1 MSIERPTED
10 PAPSYAGQLRYP
22 EVVPTAPPIQPPPI
36 VDPADPPQEPPT
48 LTLTMPA
55 SLPPAPVS
63 PAVPAPAAVAAPL
76 AAKPTAPVGPPTEL
90 RVHGVSGQPAEDMLD
105 RAIIG
110 QVAGDGNAGFF
121 RPRSEYGGTLG
132 PGGAQL
138 EAYRWGNLTSGA
150 AARALWLLLLPF
162 TLVNVAMW
170 LRPPATGLGRRL
182 VHILTRVFALT
193 MSATL
198 TLAVVGVSL
207 DLVAWQCPQHQ
218 ECIGQHSL
226 ISGLFSGSFNPT
238 GRRLAIAAIAPIL
251 FVGVL
256 WFLARRTWGKYE
268 SFHLVREMP
277 DGDGLAQPNFWDG
290 KEQVSRLRSLHVGTM
305 FAVIDI
311 ALLFPLIRHDQ
322 GAGAYSSGTVA
333 GLPVSTVTR
342 VGQALFLA
350 SAVIIALSLIALLIP
365 PVVERVSKSR
375 TAQIAADTLLWISLP
390 VTALSLVYACLPRA
404 AWTTTAALPGY
415 ATGVTSLFAGQGAL
429 LGLLLLVVLFQRHRA
444 SKLAGARGALFAG
457 FGTPIVASLG
467 LGLGAAF
474 AAGLSYQIADYL
486 GGGSISPIKLG
497 LPSFTRVQVN
507 TGVQPPASFQW
518 AAVGFVLLFLA
529 VVLAALW
536 VLLFSRPI
544 LVRDARGETDQD
556 FPGGRARDKTRA
568 RLIDRGI
575 ANARLTDHVPRVFA
589 SAWVVV
595 AALGVVATVF
605 GFLRIGPLQLFPTD
619 TAAGKI
625 TVDLANIGTWMIGLS
640 VILLVLLGIQTYRR
654 PRLRRTVGILWDLAT
669 FWPRACHPL
678 GPPCY
683 AERVVPELVHRASWL
698 ATDQGGVVL
707 SGHSQGSVLVAA
719 TILQMPPEARTRTAL
734 LTYGSPI
741 CRLYQRAFPTY
752 FNDMTLNDIGAAVA
766 GPRGQERWVNLW
778 RATDPIGGQV
788 GIGDRRLADPLGF
801 EPHPGDQVAPKIQA
815 HSGYQLVPGF
825 NQAMDDLVG
834 LLRQ

>member
-1 MSIERPTED
+1 MSIERPVQD
-10 PAPSYAGQLRYP
+10 PAYAGQPRYP
-22 EVVPTAPPIQPPPI
+22 EVVPTAPPIQPPSI

-48 LTLTMPA
+48 LALTVPPA
-55 SLPPAPVS
+55 APPPPPAPTVS
-63 PAVPAPAAVAAPL
+63 AAPL
-76 AAKPTAPVGPPTEL
+76 PAAPAPVDTQPTEL

-110 QVAGDGNAGFF
+110 QVAGDAEAGFF

-132 PGGAQL
+132 PGGARL

-182 VHILTRVFALT
+182 VQILARVFALT
-193 MSATL
+193 LSATL
-198 TLAVVGVSL
+198 TLAAVGVTL
-207 DLVAWQCPQHQ
+207 DLIAWQCP
-218 ECIGQHSL
+218 ETDGCEAQHSF
-226 ISGLFSGSFNPT
+226 ISWIFSAPLDLT
-238 GRRLAIAAIAPIL
+238 GRRLAVAAIGPIL
-251 FVGVL
+251 LVAVL

-268 SFHLVREMP
+268 SYRLVRTMP
-277 DGDGLAQPNFWDG
+277 PGDGLAQPYFWDG
-290 KEQVSRLRSLHVGTM
+290 KEQVSRLRSLHIATM
-305 FAVIDI
+305 FAVIDVS
-311 ALLFPLIRHDQ
+311 LLFPLVRHDA
-322 GAGAYSSGTVA
+322 GAGAYGSDTVI
-333 GLPVSTVTR
+333 GLPVDTVT
-342 VGQALFLA
+342 LA
-350 SAVIIALSLIALLIP
+350 GKVLIIAAGAIIALSLIALFIP
-365 PVVERVSKSR
+365 AVVERFSKSR
-375 TAQIAADTLLWISLP
+375 AAQFGADALLWISLA
-390 VTALSLVYACLPRA
+390 VTALALTYACLPRA
-404 AWTTTAALPGY
+404 TWTSTGALPGY
-415 ATGVTSLFAGQGAL
+415 ATGVTSLFAAQGVL

-444 SKLAGARGALFAG
+444 SRQAGAKGAMFAG
-457 FGTPIVASLG
+457 FGAPIVASLG
-467 LGLGAAF
+467 LGLAA
-474 AAGLSYQIADYL
+474 AISAGLSYQVADYL
-486 GGGSISPIKLG
+486 GGGSISPIRLG
-497 LPSFTRVQVN
+497 LPSFTRTQVN

-518 AAVGFVLLFLA
+518 AAVGFVLLFLI
-529 VVLAALW
+529 VVVAALW

-544 LVRDARGETDQD
+544 LIRRARGETDQD
-556 FPGGRARDKTRA
+556 FPGGRARDRTRA

-575 ANARLTDHVPRVFA
+575 ANARLTDHMPRVFA

-605 GFLRIGPLQLFPTD
+605 GFLRIGPLQLFPSETP
-619 TAAGKI
+619 AGKI
-625 TVDLANIGTWMIGLS
+625 TVYLANIGTWMIGVS

-698 ATDQGGVVL
+698 ATEQGGVVL

-719 TILQMPPEARTRTAL
+719 TILQMPPEARARTAL

-741 CRLYQRAFPTY
+741 CRLYERAFPTY
-752 FNDMTLNDIGAAVA
+752 FNDVTLNDIGAAVA

-778 RATDPIGGQV
+778 RATDPIGGPV
-788 GIGDRRLADPLGF
+788 GLGDRRLADPLGF
-801 EPHPGDQVAPKIQA
+801 DPHPGDQVAPKIQA
-815 HSGYQLVPGF
+815 HSGYQLVEGF